1 MAAQKVVV
9 VLLYSDTLEIYA
21 ECYPEYAEEQL
32 GVKNRIKIFL
42 SNGNLKRLI
51 RHPIHAFGVF
61 VLKALEYAYSR

>member
-1 MAAQKVVV
+1 MK
-9 VLLYSDTLEIYA
+9 IYA
-21 ECYPEYAEEQL
+21 ERYPEYAEEQL

-51 RHPIHAFGVF
+51 RHPIPAFGVF